1 MSERSESLD
10 EISDFQLVE
19 SCLEGDDTAWKHIVQ
34 RYQRLIY
41 NLAYRFTGRFE
52 LAEELSQEIFLKIYR
67 SLKKY
72 RKQRGEFKGWITVM
86 ARNYLIDYI
95 RKEKKKWTRYGGT
108 DELETLDYKTE
119 DISPYGHVE
128 KTEKIQFV
136 HRCLGELSVDLR
148 ESLILREIEG
158 MSYDEIAD
166 QLNAPLG
173 TIKSRINRA
182 RIELARIVNM
192 RRLSGMTPGDYR
204 PTSEEAS

>member
-1 MSERSESLD
+1 LD

-95 RKEKKKWTRYGGT
+95 RKEKKSWNRYGGT
-108 DELETLDYKTE
+108 DELETLDYKTD

-128 KTEKIQFV
+128 KLEKIQFV
-136 HRCLGELSVDLR
+136 HRCLGELSGDLR

-158 MSYDEIAD
+158 MSYDEIAA
-166 QLNAPLG
+166 QLKAPLG

-192 RRLSGMTPGDYR
+192 RRLSGASPGDDR
-204 PTSEEAS
+204 RFTEEAL